1 MMLQASEL
9 GLGTVWVCYF
19 KPDILSQEFNLSAN
33 LEPVNMNT
41 GDFFMQQTDASMKPV
56 NILVIGYADEE
67 PADPDR
73 HGKTRIPL
81 DTLVAYEKFS

>member
-19 KPDILSQEFNLSAN
+19 KPDILSQEFNLPAN
-33 LEPVNMNT
+33 LE
-41 GDFFMQQTDASMKPV
+41 PV

-67 PADPDR
+67 LADPDR
-73 HGKTRIPL
+73 HGKTRLPL
-81 DTLVAYEKFS
+81 DTLVAYEKFF